1 MIITG
6 FTDSKLNLVKTY
18 DDNNPYQVGING
30 VTEVVTESNSL
41 SYVEYTINGINYK
54 TSVLKP
60 LFEDSDLFFKTQ
72 TVYFFEASGLTQ
84 QNINVVK
91 REAEMG
97 IAFPPK
103 IKTEIFIERQSIS
116 VFERHLRMEEI
127 ETIEQLTDYKNG
139 YYNIFNI
146 E

>member
-1 MIITG
+1 MIVTG
-6 FTDSKLNLVKTY
+6 FTDSRLNEVKTY

-30 VTEVVTESNSL
+30 VTQVVYEGTSL
-41 SYVEYTINGINYK
+41 SYVEYVINGITYK
-54 TSVLKP
+54 TSVLNP
-60 LFEDSDLFFKTQ
+60 LFEDSNLFFKTQ
-72 TVYFFEASGLTQ
+72 TVYFFQASGLTQ
-84 QNINVVK
+84 QNINVLK

-103 IKTEIFIERQSIS
+103 IKSEIFIERQSTS

-127 ETIEQLTDYKNG
+127 LTVDQLGDYKNG

>member
-60 LFEDSDLFFKTQ
+60 LFEDSDLFF
-72 TVYFFEASGLTQ
+72 
-84 QNINVVK
+84 
-91 REAEMG
+91 
-97 IAFPPK
+97 
-103 IKTEIFIERQSIS
+103 
-116 VFERHLRMEEI
+116 
-127 ETIEQLTDYKNG
+127 
-139 YYNIFNI
+139 
-146 E
+146 

>member
-1 MIITG
+1 
-6 FTDSKLNLVKTY
+6 
-18 DDNNPYQVGING
+18 
-30 VTEVVTESNSL
+30 
-41 SYVEYTINGINYK
+41 
-54 TSVLKP
+54 
-60 LFEDSDLFFKTQ
+60 
-72 TVYFFEASGLTQ
+72 
-84 QNINVVK
+84 
-91 REAEMG
+91 MG